1 MSPSKSRRETAQ
13 PEPAPAAPRSAGKG
27 RPTPRRKD
35 AQARGLRPVV
45 PVDRK
50 AAKRQAR
57 AARDEAWQRQREAMA
72 TGDERYLPARDKGPV
87 RRYVRDFVDARYC
100 VGELFMPLTFF
111 LMLLMLG
118 LSSWLALA
126 SAYLMLA
133 VYVVFLLAIGDSV
146 LCWWQVRRRLDTAFG
161 RDKAREQG
169 SVFFYTF
176 MRCMQLRRWRQPA
189 PQVRRREFPA

>member
-1 MSPSKSRRETAQ
+1 M
-13 PEPAPAAPRSAGKG
+13 PA
-27 RPTPRRKD
+27 
-35 AQARGLRPVV
+35 
-45 PVDRK
+45 DRK

-72 TGDERYLPARDKGPV
+72 TGDERYLPARDKGPL

-100 VGELFMPLTFF
+100 VGELFMPLTFL
-111 LMLLMLG
+111 LMLLTVG
-118 LSSWLALA
+118 LSSLSSRLAPA

-146 LCWWQVRRRLDTAFG
+146 LCWWQVRRRLEAAFG
-161 RDKAREQG
+161 RDKTREQG